1 MTLALCAAVGA
12 ASGQTTASGAPA
24 TQPATQPAGP
34 KPLPITPPAPGEIER
49 SLARG
54 VAFLLGSQNADGSWG
69 SAGKTKDLNIYAPVP
84 GAHHAFRL
92 GVTALCVKALIEAGG
107 DGSDVAKAI
116 DRGEVY
122 LLEELPKLR
131 RSEPAAL
138 YNNWAHAYGIRA
150 LVRMYAR
157 RPADEPRKARILE
170 LIAGQ
175 IDRLK
180 RYESLN
186 GGYGYLDFALQSQH
200 STAISTSFMTST
212 VLIALYE
219 ARGLG
224 VHVPKELSDHSIAAV
239 LRQQNPNFTY
249 HYSES
254 FQFYAGR
261 PINLPAGSLGRSQV
275 CNLALR
281 LWGDTRIT
289 DDVLKEWL
297 DRLLARNGWL
307 SRARKFPVPHE
318 SWFQIAGYFFYYGHF
333 YASGCID
340 QLPPADRPHFQDH
353 LGRIL
358 LDLQEK
364 DGSWWDYPMYNY
376 GQFWGTPYA
385 MMALKRCQK

>member
-1 MTLALCAAVGA
+1 
-12 ASGQTTASGAPA
+12 
-24 TQPATQPAGP
+24 
-34 KPLPITPPAPGEIER
+34 
-49 SLARG
+49 
-54 VAFLLGSQNADGSWG
+54 
-69 SAGKTKDLNIYAPVP
+69 VP

-92 GVTALCVKALIEAGG
+92 AVTALCVKAMIEAGG
-107 DGSDVAKAI
+107 DGADVGKAI
-116 DRGEVY
+116 DRGEAY

-131 RSEPAAL
+131 RTEPAAL

-157 RPADEPRKARILE
+157 RPADEPRKAKILE
-170 LIAGQ
+170 IIAGQ

-186 GGYGYLDFALQSQH
+186 GGYGYLDFTLQSQH
-200 STAISTSFMTST
+200 STAISTSFMTAT
-212 VLIALYE
+212 VLIALHE

-224 VHVPKELSDHSIAAV
+224 VHVPKELSDRSIAAV
-239 LRQQNPNFTY
+239 RRQQNPDFTY
-249 HYSES
+249 HYSEN
-254 FQFYAGR
+254 FLFYAGR
-261 PINLPAGSLGRSQV
+261 PINRPAGSLGRSQV

-289 DDVLKEWL
+289 DDLLKVWL
-297 DRLLARNGWL
+297 DRLFARNGWL

-318 SWFQIAGYFFYYGHF
+318 SWFQVAGYFFYYGHF
-333 YASGCID
+333 YAAGCMD
-340 QLPPADRPHFQDH
+340 QLPPADRPHFQNH

-364 DGSWWDYPMYNY
+364 DGSWWDYPMYDY

-385 MMALKRCQK
+385 MMALKRCQR